1 MRLVKARV
9 QKYRSVRDSGW
20 FDVDL
25 EKTIFVG
32 PNEAGKTAILQA
44 LQHLSP
50 PNGHKELTPL
60 RDYPRSEYNDITSK
74 IVDPSDVEVV
84 SGKFALE
91 EKDKID
97 LPEEYHDCFYVY
109 SRRLDNKTF
118 HHIENGP
125 AKLTMS
131 ELRKDLMRMES
142 HMLKQAG
149 DSSGEIQEGLATLI
163 SDVKDTSFITVDL
176 ATKLKAWLEG
186 NLDYV
191 DETHQTEEKRY
202 DDLLETLNSVIAR
215 DGILQL
221 LRDRLPVFV
230 LFSNYYRV
238 RPQLH
243 LQHLATRLT
252 TGVLDDEQYDYG
264 NKCLLELLGFTAQ
277 ELSDLGKVTEPNAN
291 DKDALQKYKDQ
302 LDNRNYQLNA
312 ASVKLTKEIRE
323 VWAPDKNRDE
333 ANQLKVTADGQY
345 LKVVVVDDL
354 GVEIELDQRS
364 EGFQWLV
371 SFFVV
376 FFAEAASE
384 HENAI
389 LLLDEPGLSLHA
401 LKQREFRKTI
411 SRLSKNNQTLYT
423 THSPFLV
430 GPNELDIVRVVEM
443 TDRDVG
449 TKVHK
454 TIAANDPAGLLPLQE
469 ALGYDLAQS
478 LFAQQK
484 NLILEGLTDYW
495 YVDAMSELL
504 NAESGDG
511 IKSNIALVP
520 ANSASKVVYF
530 ATLLHAQKLK
540 VSALLDSD
548 AAGEAAAS
556 QDTLVNALG
565 NKAIIRTKDVYKG
578 DVKKTEVE
586 DLLRDTLVEIA
597 KSSLGWDIESQAS
610 SQASRPIVDIF
621 DKEISNFSKYKLA
634 KAFLKWSRENDSSAL
649 KPIEVEQWKALFT
662 KVNNALK

>member
-44 LQHLSP
+44 LQHLNP
-50 PNGHKELTPL
+50 PTGIKELNPL
-60 RDYPRSEYNDITSK
+60 RDYPRSEYNDISSER
-74 IVDPSDVEVV
+74 VEPSGVEVI

-91 EKDKID
+91 DSDKVE
-97 LPEEYHDCFYVY
+97 LPEEFHNCVYIY
-109 SRRLDNKTF
+109 SRYLDNKTY

-125 AKLTMS
+125 ARLTMS
-131 ELRKDLMRMES
+131 DLRKDLKRMES
-142 HMLKQAG
+142 HMVKQAG
-149 DSSGEIQEGLATLI
+149 DSASTIQDALATLI
-163 SDVKDTSFITVDL
+163 SEVKDSSFITTSL
-176 ATKLKAWLEG
+176 ATKLKEWLERY
-186 NLDYV
+186 LEYV
-191 DETHQTEEKRY
+191 DEDNQTEEKRY
-202 DDLLETLNSVIAR
+202 DGLIETLDNVGVR
-215 DGILQL
+215 DEVMQH
-221 LRDRLPVFV
+221 LRNRLPVFV
-230 LFSNYYRV
+230 LFSNYFRV

-243 LQHLATRLT
+243 LQHLASRLE

-264 NKCLLELLGFTAQ
+264 NKCLLELLGFTAR
-277 ELSDLGKVTEPNAN
+277 ELSDLGKAAEPNAN

-302 LDNRNYQLNA
+302 LDSRNYQLNA
-312 ASVKLTKEIRE
+312 ASVKLTREIRE
-323 VWAPDKNRDE
+323 VWAPDASRDE
-333 ANQLKVTADGQY
+333 ASQLKITADGQY

-376 FFAEAASE
+376 FFAEAAGE

-430 GPNELDIVRVVEM
+430 GPDELDMVRVVEM
-443 TDRDVG
+443 ADRSVG
-449 TKVHK
+449 TKVHQ

-478 LFAQQK
+478 LFAQKK

-504 NAESGDG
+504 NAEGGDG
-511 IKSNIALVP
+511 IKTNIALVP

-548 AAGEAAAS
+548 AAGETAAS
-556 QDTLVNALG
+556 QDTLVHTLG
-565 NKAIIRTKDVYKG
+565 NKSIIRTKDVYSG
-578 DVKKTEVE
+578 DVNKPEVE
-586 DLLRDTLVEIA
+586 DLLRDTLVKIGKE
-597 KSSLGWDIESQAS
+597 KLGWDIEAKAS
-610 SQASRPIVDIF
+610 AQASRPIVDLF
-621 DKEISNFSKYKLA
+621 GKEISDFSKYKLA
-634 KAFLKWSRENDSSAL
+634 KAFLRWSRDNELNAL
-649 KPIEVEQWKALFT
+649 KTNEVDQWKALFV
-662 KVNNALK
+662 KVNNALR